1 MKENPTLEERYHKR
15 WMEALIEALKN
26 GDDIK
31 EWDTNWGLQNP
42 PPPNNNPIITI
53 DKLPE

>member
-1 MKENPTLEERYHKR
+1 
-15 WMEALIEALKN
+15 MEALIEAIRN
-26 GDDIK
+26 GEDIK
-31 EWDTNWGLQNP
+31 EWADKWALQNP

>member
-1 MKENPTLEERYHKR
+1 
-15 WMEALIEALKN
+15 MEALIEAVKN

-42 PPPNNNPIITI
+42 PPPNENPIITI
-53 DKLPE
+53 PKLENGQ

>member
-1 MKENPTLEERYHKR
+1 MKDNPTPERYHKR

-42 PPPNNNPIITI
+42 PPPNENPIITI